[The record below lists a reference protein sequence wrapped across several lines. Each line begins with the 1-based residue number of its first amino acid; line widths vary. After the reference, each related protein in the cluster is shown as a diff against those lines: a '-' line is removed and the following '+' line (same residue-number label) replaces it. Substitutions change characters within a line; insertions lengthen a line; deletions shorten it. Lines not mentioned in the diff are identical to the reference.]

1 MAIKKVAPYGKW
13 DSPIGIDDVTAGSTA
28 LSSPRGDV

>member
-1 MAIKKVAPYGKW
+1 MVIKQVARYGEW
-13 DSPIGIDDVTAGSTA
+13 DSPISIDDVTAGSTA